1 MYKRVVFVKGKNYIF
16 TLNGS
21 KINIFDNNGNK
32 VLITDDLKD
41 VLTREAIGFIKD
53 GIILP
58 NIQSGK
64 YSSFDDVSLEFENYL
79 KHFEIADGI
88 DRESLINS
96 EAYKEAL
103 KEVSELFEAK
113 LNPDEKKEVI
123 KETIEVNL
131 ETLFKDNGITE
142 YEVTPSKS
150 VIMYFKD
157 GVYHTI
163 NYSTGD
169 NIYDIILS
177 NIEIDKL
184 SSRGDLD
191 KAIAS
196 TLENETF
203 NRFTENESISLSEA
217 TGMEKKIFDFLT
229 SQGYKDIKGIRQQ
242 DASGMWIVEMA
253 SGPMLFNVI
262 QNPDGTIQIKTSGE
276 KSLDAS
282 GDVHVNGSEVISS
295 SLENGIN
302 DELAY
307 NQMVQIVAKFKTDD
321 NALLNEDEVNL
332 MEHYRNLGSYV
343 SDEVSPRTLHLISE
357 AMPHF
362 EEVYHPIANNL
373 SKAKQKVLTPPK
385 KNNSAFV
392 NTLLVSFCSGVFTS
406 AFILLIIKMFS

>member
-1 MYKRVVFVKGKNYIF
+1 
-16 TLNGS
+16 
-21 KINIFDNNGNK
+21 
-32 VLITDDLKD
+32 
-41 VLTREAIGFIKD
+41 
-53 GIILP
+53 
-58 NIQSGK
+58 
-64 YSSFDDVSLEFENYL
+64 
-79 KHFEIADGI
+79 
-88 DRESLINS
+88 
-96 EAYKEAL
+96 
-103 KEVSELFEAK
+103 
-113 LNPDEKKEVI
+113 
-123 KETIEVNL
+123 
-131 ETLFKDNGITE
+131 
-142 YEVTPSKS
+142 
-150 VIMYFKD
+150 
-157 GVYHTI
+157 
-163 NYSTGD
+163 
-169 NIYDIILS
+169 
-177 NIEIDKL
+177 
-184 SSRGDLD
+184 
-191 KAIAS
+191 
-196 TLENETF
+196 
-203 NRFTENESISLSEA
+203 
-217 TGMEKKIFDFLT
+217 
-229 SQGYKDIKGIRQQ
+229 
-242 DASGMWIVEMA
+242 
-253 SGPMLFNVI
+253 MLFNVI